1 MSLLAR
7 REAGAAGAPTIVFLH
22 ASGTT
27 GAMWDDEMTRLA
39 DRFHCLAPD
48 LPGHG
53 YSGEHPWRSLSATAD
68 RIAQL
73 VLAQVSGER
82 VHLVGLSLGGAVA
95 YVFLA
100 RHPRLVERAVVDG
113 AAIAPARVAPLMS
126 AAVMLASP
134 FLQRPLINRLMASA
148 LGVPPE
154 NRSAFRAGM
163 RRVRPRTF
171 SRAFHDAQN
180 PGVLDEVL
188 RCEVPTLLVAGE
200 HELRDMHAAN
210 AALAALM
217 PRADARIVRGVGHG
231 WIATRPELHASVV
244 RAWLE
249 GSPLPGELRVETG
262 GSRATP
268 ARRRFEQAAARS
280 AGRPRLDGGDQ
291 SNEGIQ
297 SSRR

>member
-1 MSLLAR
+1 VPGAR
-7 REAGAAGAPTIVFLH
+7 RPDKRPSRPSRPREL
-22 ASGTT
+22 
-27 GAMWDDEMTRLA
+27 RLA
-39 DRFHCLAPD
+39 
-48 LPGHG
+48 
-53 YSGEHPWRSLSATAD
+53 
-68 RIAQL
+68 
-73 VLAQVSGER
+73 
-82 VHLVGLSLGGAVA
+82 LGGAVA

-100 RHPRLVERAVVDG
+100 RHPSLVERAVVDG
-113 AAIAPARVAPLMS
+113 AAIVPARVAPLMS

-134 FLQRPLINRLMASA
+134 FLHRPLINRLMASA

-188 RCEVPTLLVAGE
+188 RCDVPTLLVAGE

-217 PRADARIVRGVGHG
+217 PRADARIVPGVGHG

-249 GSPLPGELRVETG
+249 GSPYQGSCESRRSVPARLLPDSASSKPPLAQRDARGWMVATNPTKEFSHHGGELPC
-262 GSRATP
+262 SRFATSEEWP
-268 ARRRFEQAAARS
+268 YSCS
-280 AGRPRLDGGDQ
+280 AQHICG
-291 SNEGIQ
+291 
-297 SSRR
+297 